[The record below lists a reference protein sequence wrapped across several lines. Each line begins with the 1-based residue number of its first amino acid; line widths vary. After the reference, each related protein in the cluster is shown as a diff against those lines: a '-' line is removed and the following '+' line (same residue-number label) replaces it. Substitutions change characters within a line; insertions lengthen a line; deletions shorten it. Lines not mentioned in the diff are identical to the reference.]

1 MTSSTIIFIG
11 VCLASVAIGYVAGLL
26 VDRTHPRLAF
36 ATTGIATI
44 VAAVA
49 IAEVVRWVG

>member
-11 VCLASVAIGYVAGLL
+11 VCLASVAIGYLSGLL
-26 VDRTHPRLAF
+26 VDRRHPRLAF

-44 VAAVA
+44 VAAIV
-49 IAEVVRWVG
+49 IAEVLRWVG

>member
-1 MTSSTIIFIG
+1 MTTSTIIFIG

-44 VAAVA
+44 VAAIVL
-49 IAEVVRWVG
+49 AELVRWVG

>member
-1 MTSSTIIFIG
+1 MTTSTIIFIG

-26 VDRTHPRLAF
+26 VDRSHPRLAF

-44 VAAVA
+44 VAA
-49 IAEVVRWVG
+49 IGLAELVRWVG

>member
-1 MTSSTIIFIG
+1 MTTSTIIFIG

-26 VDRTHPRLAF
+26 VDRRHPRLAF